1 MEPFNKGEFK
11 MGLTRKQLIAKGE
24 KVSVPKL
31 LDQGR
36 VHLLLLKKYLKEL
49 NAFGWSDDQTG
60 GFEQG
65 IFDLDTLYS
74 SRSSQTEAVLKL
86 SAAKAAAR
94 QTAKSFIRRLRL
106 AAPIVIKKH
115 SPEGI
120 TESAFNAG
128 GPLGSSASKISKY
141 LMQVRPFV
149 KQLDEL
155 FKPHFNGKSAAA
167 ELEAVKSALDK
178 ASAEHKT
185 SRSAL
190 PEETANIYFAAGG
203 LLDTIEEINRIGKI
217 AFDGHAE
224 IAAQFN
230 KDLTLSTY
238 RVVKSDVTQSVALSA
253 SAK

>member
-1 MEPFNKGEFK
+1 
-11 MGLTRKQLIAKGE
+11 MGLTRKQLMAKGE

-36 VHLLLLKKYLKEL
+36 GHLLLLRRYLKEL
-49 NAFGWSDDQTG
+49 NGFGWSDDQTSE
-60 GFEQG
+60 FEQG

-74 SRSSQTEAVLKL
+74 TRSSETEAVLKL
-86 SAAKAAAR
+86 SSTKAAAR

-106 AAPIVIKKH
+106 AAPMVIKKH

-155 FKPHFNGKSAAA
+155 LKPNFNGKSAAA

-190 PEETANIYFAAGG
+190 PEETANIYVAAGL

-217 AFDGHAE
+217 AFDGLAE
-224 IAAQFN
+224 ITGQFN
-230 KDLTLSTY
+230 KDLTLSTH
-238 RVVKSDVTQSVALSA
+238 RAEKGDAVQSAPKTA
-253 SAK
+253 SQK